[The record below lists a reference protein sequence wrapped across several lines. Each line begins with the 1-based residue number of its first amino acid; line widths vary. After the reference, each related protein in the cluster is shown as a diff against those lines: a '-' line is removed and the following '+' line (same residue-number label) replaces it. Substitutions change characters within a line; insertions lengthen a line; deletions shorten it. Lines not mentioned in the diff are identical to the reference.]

1 MASQARRREHFLR
14 PPARHSGSGAAFHE
28 AWRTDRLLH
37 LLARKRGESERDP
50 VPPPARRNS
59 PPPARPRPWGWLLR
73 SRDNIGLSANMV
85 EILPSILAADFARLG
100 EAIAP
105 LEAAGCR
112 MLHVDVMDGHFVP
125 NFTLG
130 PPVVASLRKVTKM
143 TLDVHLMISD
153 PDRYAPLF
161 IEAGADQVLVHQE
174 ACVHLDR
181 TLRMIQ
187 SEGAR
192 AGVAIN
198 PAIPVATLDEV
209 LDIVDYVLVMSVNP
223 GFGGQ
228 KFIPGALHK
237 IRRLAE
243 LRRQRG
249 LSYRMEVDG
258 GVGLDTV
265 ADVVRAGAEILVAGN
280 AVFGNGDP
288 TENAQALLK
297 AATEA
302 VLLKV

>member
-1 MASQARRREHFLR
+1 
-14 PPARHSGSGAAFHE
+14 
-28 AWRTDRLLH
+28 
-37 LLARKRGESERDP
+37 
-50 VPPPARRNS
+50 
-59 PPPARPRPWGWLLR
+59 
-73 SRDNIGLSANMV
+73 MV

-100 EAIAP
+100 EEIAP

-143 TLDVHLMISD
+143 TLDLHLMIAD
-153 PDRYAPLF
+153 PDRYAPIF
-161 IEAGADQVLVHQE
+161 IEAGADQILVHQE

-192 AGVAIN
+192 AGVVIN
-198 PAIPVATLDEV
+198 PATPVAMLDDV

-228 KFIPGALHK
+228 TFIPHALEK
-237 IRRLAE
+237 V
-243 LRRQRG
+243 RQLTSRKRERG
-249 LSYRMEVDG
+249 LHLPIEIDG
-258 GVGLDTV
+258 GVSMENV
-265 ADVVRAGAEILVAGN
+265 ADVVHAGVERVVAGSSIFHTVN
-280 AVFGNGDP
+280 P
-288 TENAQALLK
+288 
-297 AATEA
+297 
-302 VLLKV
+302 

>member
-1 MASQARRREHFLR
+1 
-14 PPARHSGSGAAFHE
+14 
-28 AWRTDRLLH
+28 
-37 LLARKRGESERDP
+37 
-50 VPPPARRNS
+50 
-59 PPPARPRPWGWLLR
+59 
-73 SRDNIGLSANMV
+73 MV

-130 PPVVASLRKVTKM
+130 PPVVASLRKVTRM
-143 TLDVHLMISD
+143 TLDIHLMISD

-161 IEAGADQVLVHQE
+161 IEAGGDQILVHQE

-192 AGVAIN
+192 AGVVIN
-198 PAIPVATLDEV
+198 PATPVFMLDEV
-209 LDIVDYVLVMSVNP
+209 LDIADYVLVMSVNP

-228 KFIPGALHK
+228 KFIHNSLNK
-237 IRRLAE
+237 IRQLAAKKRE
-243 LRRQRG
+243 RG
-249 LSYRMEVDG
+249 LHFPVEIDG
-258 GVGLDTV
+258 GVDAENV
-265 ADVVRAGAEILVAGN
+265 AEVVDAGVEWVVAGTSIFHTVNPRAAFEEMRSLAQN
-280 AVFGNGDP
+280 AS
-288 TENAQALLK
+288 AI
-297 AATEA
+297 
-302 VLLKV
+302 KV